1 MYINPFWAGV
11 AATILA
17 EVAALFVYAIIKKRR
32 NERRVKELRE
42 KANKSWREFLEER
55 KK

>member
-17 EVAALFVYAIIKKRR
+17 EVILLVVMVIVSCKSKK
-32 NERRVKELRE
+32 
-42 KANKSWREFLEER
+42 
-55 KK
+55 

>member
-17 EVAALFVYAIIKKRR
+17 EFVALIVAAVVMHAKK
-32 NERRVKELRE
+32 K
-42 KANKSWREFLEER
+42 
-55 KK
+55 

>member
-17 EVAALFVYAIIKKRR
+17 EVALLVIYAIVQEKRKEKNR
-32 NERRVKELRE
+32 KRVMDAME
-42 KANKSWREFLEER
+42 KQLNISKNAK
-55 KK
+55 

>member
-17 EVAALFVYAIIKKRR
+17 EVAALVVCAVVVSVRKRQ
-32 NERRVKELRE
+32 K
-42 KANKSWREFLEER
+42 
-55 KK
+55 

>member
-17 EVAALFVYAIIKKRR
+17 EVAALIVVAVFMAAKK
-32 NERRVKELRE
+32 KS
-42 KANKSWREFLEER
+42 KAN
-55 KK
+55 

>member
-17 EVAALFVYAIIKKRR
+17 EVGALMLYAITAAMHKRKR
-32 NERRVKELRE
+32 
-42 KANKSWREFLEER
+42 
-55 KK
+55 

>member
-11 AATILA
+11 AVTILA
-17 EVAALFVYAIIKKRR
+17 EVGALLLYAILTEMRK
-32 NERRVKELRE
+32 
-42 KANKSWREFLEER
+42 R

>member
-17 EVAALFVYAIIKKRR
+17 EVGALVLLAILNTGFWSKK
-32 NERRVKELRE
+32 
-42 KANKSWREFLEER
+42 
-55 KK
+55 

>member
-17 EVAALFVYAIIKKRR
+17 EFALLVVYAIVQEKRKEKRR
-32 NERRVKELRE
+32 KRAIEFMDKQLNISKNEK
-42 KANKSWREFLEER
+42 
-55 KK
+55 